1 VITNATLT
9 GFSQPP
15 TPSAGGDLTY
25 GSLTSCSGRCLL
37 DEVRRAQRIALEGRL
52 SDASAVMYLLKSNTP
67 AGYTPAAKQRLQV
80 ALDDSAAQVF
90 DVLLVRDNVKAGGLS
105 HWEVFLKELT

>member
-1 VITNATLT
+1 
-9 GFSQPP
+9 
-15 TPSAGGDLTY
+15 
-25 GSLTSCSGRCLL
+25 
-37 DEVRRAQRIALEGRL
+37 
-52 SDASAVMYLLKSNTP
+52 MYLLKSNTP
-67 AGYTPAAKQRLQV
+67 AGYTPASRSSAVQV